1 MENDFA
7 IKNIPDNWELI
18 TLGEL
23 LDKEGGAVQTGPFGS
38 QLHASD
44 YVEKGIPSVMPKNIT
59 IEGINQDDI
68 ARITYED
75 AHRLKKYLLAKGDIV
90 YSRRGDVEKCALVK
104 NNESGWLCG
113 TGCLRVRLGANSK
126 LTPEYLHAYLS
137 APAIRE
143 WISRN
148 AVGATM
154 PNLNTGILK
163 NVPLIVPTKKATQ
176 FIADAWLNINS
187 KITLNK
193 QTNHTLEKMAQAL
206 FKSWFVDFDP
216 VFDNLL
222 ASVDF
227 NLDNLEI
234 SLPDELKQ
242 KAQRRLAALN
252 SLENAAE
259 IKASLSAL
267 AHELQAQL
275 PTKEA
280 TQAAVQVS
288 EKAAETPV
296 KANFNANPDILAQH
310 ANTHAH
316 FPNEFVHNEQLGW
329 IPKGWEKSQI
339 QDLAKVVKGKSY
351 KSAELSDS
359 STALVTLKSFKRGG
373 GYRLDGLKGYTGK
386 YKPEQEVFAGDL
398 IVAYTDVTQAADVIG
413 KPAMV
418 ISDTK
423 YEHLVVSLDVAVVRC
438 FNEIHK
444 NYLYGVMKTDAFQNH
459 SRSYT
464 SGTTVLHLKKE
475 AVPEY
480 CLALPDNE
488 ILSAFLGVSAPLY
501 EKIDRLIDENRAL
514 TKLRDTLLPKL
525 ISGELQ
531 IPDVA
536 TDEKAVD

>member
-1 MENDFA
+1 MVSNQ
-7 IKNIPDNWELI
+7 IPLNEFV
-18 TLGEL
+18 TLQRGFDL
-23 LDKEGGAVQTGPFGS
+23 P
-38 QLHASD
+38 
-44 YVEKGIPSVMPKNIT
+44 KGDR
-59 IEGINQDDI
+59 IEGSIPVVASTGVGGHHNEAKVTAPGVVIGRSGSIGGGQYIQDDF
-68 ARITYED
+68 
-75 AHRLKKYLLAKGDIV
+75 
-90 YSRRGDVEKCALVK
+90 
-104 NNESGWLCG
+104 W
-113 TGCLRVRLGANSK
+113 
-126 LTPEYLHAYLS
+126 P
-137 APAIRE
+137 
-143 WISRN
+143 
-148 AVGATM
+148 
-154 PNLNTGILK
+154 LNTTLWVKDFKGHHPRFVYYLFKSIDFSTF
-163 NVPLIVPTKKATQ
+163 NVGSGVPTLNRNHLSSLMVRNIGVDNEKE
-176 FIADAWLNINS
+176 IAKFLGDLDD
-187 KITLNK
+187 KIDLNK
-193 QTNHTLEKMAQAL
+193 KTNQTLEQMAQAL
-206 FKSWFVDFDP
+206 FKSWFVDFAP

-227 NLDNLEI
+227 NLENLET
-234 SLPDELKQ
+234 SLPDELKL
-242 KAQRRLAALN
+242 KAQRRLAALD

-259 IKASLSAL
+259 IKASLIAL
-267 AHELQAQL
+267 DHVLQALSQ
-275 PTKEA
+275 TKEA
-280 TQAAVQVS
+280 TQAAVQILG
-288 EKAAETPV
+288 KTAETPV
-296 KANFNANPDILAQH
+296 KANFSANPTILAQH

-316 FPNEFVHNEQLGW
+316 FPSEFEHNEQLGW

-531 IPDVA
+531 IPDEA
-536 TDEKAVD
+536 TDEK

>member
-193 QTNHTLEKMAQAL
+193 QTNQTLESMAQAL

-227 NLDNLEI
+227 KLENLGNR
-234 SLPDELKQ
+234 LPDELKQ

-252 SLENAAE
+252 SLENAAQC
-259 IKASLSAL
+259 KASLSAL
-267 AHELQAQL
+267 AHELQAQ
-275 PTKEA
+275 
-280 TQAAVQVS
+280 TQAAEQVS

-296 KANFNANPDILAQH
+296 KANLNANPKILTQH

-316 FPNEFVHNEQLGW
+316 FPNEFEHNEQLGW
-329 IPKGWEKSQI
+329 IPKGWEVLPLESLIILIGGGTPKTSI
-339 QDLAKVVKGKSY
+339 EEYWDGDIPWFSVVD
-351 KSAELSDS
+351 APHDSDVFVVDTEKHVTQLGVDKS
-359 STALVTLKSFKRGG
+359 STKILRVGTTIISARGTVGKCAFVGTPMAMNQSCYGINGINNISDEFIYYLTRHQVSDLQKRGHG
-373 GYRLDGLKGYTGK
+373 SVFNTITRETFKSILLPFSGDKLTEEYGK
-386 YKPEQEVFAGDL
+386 A
-398 IVAYTDVTQAADVIG
+398 VT
-413 KPAMV
+413 
-418 ISDTK
+418 
-423 YEHLVVSLDVAVVRC
+423 SLFDKILMNNR
-438 FNEIHK
+438 
-444 NYLYGVMKTDAFQNH
+444 QNI
-459 SRSYT
+459 
-464 SGTTVLHLKKE
+464 E
-475 AVPEY
+475 
-480 CLALPDNE
+480 
-488 ILSAFLGVSAPLY
+488 
-501 EKIDRLIDENRAL
+501 L

-525 ISGELQ
+525 ISGKLQ
-531 IPDVA
+531 IPDSANVS
-536 TDEKAVD
+536 DSKI